1 MESWQAGGMKMSD
14 TPSVAVETVI
24 KAAPERVYEIMSDLD
39 TMASFGTEFQAGEWS
54 SGRPGT
60 VGSTFLGR
68 QRLGDSEWE
77 TTSTITAAS
86 AGKEFSWVVGDPDNA
101 TATWTV
107 NLRSVPDGT
116 EIRYSFVHGPGP
128 SGLRDRIEQ
137 HPDDESKFIEGRLE
151 MLQQNMIKTLE
162 GIRRRTAR

>member
-1 MESWQAGGMKMSD
+1 MKMSD
-14 TPSVAVETVI
+14 TPSVMVETTI
-24 KAAPERVYEIMSDLD
+24 KAEPGRVYELVSDLD
-39 TMASFGTEFQAGEWS
+39 AMSSFGTEFIAGEWS

-60 VGSTFLGR
+60 KGSTFLGR

-77 TTSTITAAS
+77 TTSTVTVADP
-86 AGKEFSWVVGDPDNA
+86 GRTFEWVVGDVDNE
-101 TATWTV
+101 TARWTV

-116 EIRYSFVHGPGP
+116 EVKYGFVHGPGP

>member
-1 MESWQAGGMKMSD
+1 MKMSD

-24 KAAPERVYEIMSDLD
+24 KAAPERVYELVSDLD
-39 TMASFGTEFQAGEWS
+39 AMASFGTEFQAGEWAG
-54 SGRPGT
+54 GRPGT
-60 VGSTFLGR
+60 VGSSFRGR

-77 TTSTITAAS
+77 TLSTVTVAS
-86 AGKEFSWVVGDPDNA
+86 PGKEFAWVVGDVDNP

-107 NLRSVPDGT
+107 NMRSVPDGT
-116 EIRYSFVHGPGP
+116 EVRYGFVHGPGP
-128 SGLRDRIEQ
+128 SGLRDRIEK
-137 HPDDESKFIEGRLE
+137 HPEDESKFIEGRLE